1 MISEQN
7 AVGAHWA
14 KRHSALRE
22 NGEKKKR
29 ERMALFCKDDPRKQD
44 DTRPHSTRFLLAKNP
59 QQANPERQKAAKRLG
74 WRGWGCLLQGRRV
87 SVYSDGNTLNAER
100 RLIKCFKTVRVLL
113 HEFHLNSFEELE
125 SPQGAL
131 SPAME
136 PGVI

>member
-1 MISEQN
+1 MN
-7 AVGAHWA
+7 A
-14 KRHSALRE
+14 K
-22 NGEKKKR
+22 
-29 ERMALFCKDDPRKQD
+29 
-44 DTRPHSTRFLLAKNP
+44 
-59 QQANPERQKAAKRLG
+59 
-74 WRGWGCLLQGRRV
+74 
-87 SVYSDGNTLNAER
+87 R